1 MTSERDLL
9 WYSLPPSGNAAWEE
23 FEAGFRAK
31 KPDCPLTADL
41 IEFAQGRADAPTAA
55 RVQEHV
61 PGCDA
66 CRAWLEAYERGWE
79 EGEKGEEDNS
89 PAPRGSLLEVFAA
102 GFGAQ
107 QPPAPANP
115 PPAVA
120 APPAASGA
128 AVEEPNSVVLTGIF
142 TMLLAGRTEEA
153 LKLLK
158 PYLPDVLA
166 AVGLDP
172 GLAGR
177 LWDFLLQRLRERPRA
192 AQAPAPEWVRDFARE
207 TLNFDDLP
215 YRPRPEDW
223 KPVIARCA
231 LRNVQT
237 SPEESEDVRL
247 LLQAAIERGV
257 TNPSYL
263 DFLRLSGGPPGA
275 VSGEECRRVIRKVS
289 REEKRVARLFGL
301 N

>member
-1 MTSERDLL
+1 VKRQAANGKRKKPIMTSERDLL
-9 WYSLPPSGNAAWEE
+9 WYSLPPEGDAAWEE
-23 FEAGFRAK
+23 FEAGFRGK

-41 IEFAQGRADAPTAA
+41 IEFARGQADNATAA
-55 RVQEHV
+55 RVKDHL

-66 CRAWLEAYERGWE
+66 CRACLEAYQHGWPEEDE
-79 EGEKGEEDNS
+79 EGGP
-89 PAPRGSLLEVFAA
+89 PAPRGSLPEAFAA
-102 GFGAQ
+102 GSEAQ
-107 QPPAPANP
+107 Q
-115 PPAVA
+115 
-120 APPAASGA
+120 PAASGA
-128 AVEEPNSVVLTGIF
+128 AVGEPNSVVLTGIF

-153 LKLLK
+153 LKLLE
-158 PYLPDVLA
+158 PYLPDLLS

-177 LWDFLLQRLRERPRA
+177 LWEFLLERLRERPRA
-192 AQAPAPEWVRDFARE
+192 AQVPAPEWVRDFARE
-207 TLNFDDLP
+207 ALNYDDLP
-215 YRPRPEDW
+215 HQPRPEDW

-237 SPEESEDVRL
+237 SPEESQDVRL
-247 LLQAAIERGV
+247 LLQTAIERGV

-263 DFLRLSGGPPGA
+263 DFLRLSGGSSAA

>member
-1 MTSERDLL
+1 MTNERDLL
-9 WYSLPPSGNAAWEE
+9 WYSLPPEGEAAWEE
-23 FEAGFRAK
+23 FEAGFLGK

-41 IEFAQGRADAPTAA
+41 IEYAQGQADAAVA
-55 RVQEHV
+55 GRVKEHV

-66 CRAWLEAYERGWE
+66 CRTWLEAYQRGWAETE
-79 EGEKGEEDNS
+79 ENG
-89 PAPRGSLLEVFAA
+89 PAPRGSLLEAFVA

-107 QPPAPANP
+107 QPALPAGP

-120 APPAASGA
+120 APPAAA
-128 AVEEPNSVVLTGIF
+128 AAPQEPNSVVLTGIF

-207 TLNFDDLP
+207 ALNFDDLP
-215 YRPRPEDW
+215 CRPRPEEW
-223 KPVIARCA
+223 KPVITRCA

-237 SPEESEDVRL
+237 SPEESEDVRR
-247 LLQAAIERGV
+247 LLQTAIERGV
-257 TNPSYL
+257 TNPSSL
-263 DFLRLSGGPPGA
+263 DLLRVSGGAAVA